1 MEVLYASCCGLDV
14 HAKTVVACRIV
25 RGKKEIRTFSTMTDE
40 LLQLAD
46 WLTTAECTHVA
57 IESTGVY
64 WKPVFNI
71 LEGSFTVVLVNARH
85 IKAVPGRKTDVRDSE
100 WLADLLRHGLLKASF
115 IPPPEIRALRELT
128 RYRQSLVKEHT
139 AVANRIQK
147 VLESANIKLG
157 QVASD
162 VLGLSGRLM
171 LRALADGEQDA
182 EQLAELAR
190 GKLRSKRG
198 ELKRALEGRLTE
210 VQRWVLGELLTHLE
224 ELDAGLTRVVER
236 ITEEVETNADPFVP
250 EAVKLLDS
258 IPGIGERT
266 AQIIIAEMG
275 VDMSQFPSAEHLSS
289 WAGMCPGNNESAGKR
304 RSGQTTK
311 GNKQLRTALVEAA
324 WVASRA
330 KGTLLAAKYH
340 RLVKRMGK
348 KKALVA
354 VGHTI
359 LRIAYQLLKRR
370 IPYQERTSEEVERQ
384 QLTRQRRRLVQ
395 RLEAL
400 GVKVTLEEAP
410 QAA

>member
-1 MEVLYASCCGLDV
+1 MEVLYENCCGLDV
-14 HAKTVVACRIV
+14 HAKTVVACRITQ
-25 RGKKEIRTFSTMTDE
+25 GQKEVRTFSTMTDE

-46 WLTTAECTHVA
+46 WLAAGSCTHVA

-71 LEGSFTVVLVNARH
+71 LESSFTVILVNARH

-182 EQLAELAR
+182 EHLAELAR

-210 VQRWVLGELLTHLE
+210 VQRWVLGELLTHVE
-224 ELDAGLTRVVER
+224 ELDAGLARVVER

-250 EAVKLLDS
+250 EAIQLLDS
-258 IPGIGERT
+258 IPGIGERA

-275 VDMSQFPSAEHLSS
+275 VDMQQFPSAEHLSS
-289 WAGMCPGNNESAGKR
+289 WAGLCPGNNESAGKR

-311 GNKQLRTALVEAA
+311 GSKQLRTALVEAA
-324 WVASRA
+324 WVASRV
-330 KGTLLAAKYH
+330 KGTVLAAKYQ

-354 VGHTI
+354 LGHMI
-359 LRIAYQLLKRR
+359 LRIAYHLLKRR
-370 IPYQERTSEEVERQ
+370 LPYQERPQEEGARRQ
-384 QLTRQRRRLVQ
+384 VIRQRRRLVQ
-395 RLEAL
+395 QLEAL
-400 GVKVTLEEAP
+400 GVKVTVEEVP

>member
-1 MEVLYASCCGLDV
+1 M
-14 HAKTVVACRIV
+14 VACRIGQ
-25 RGKKEIRTFSTMTDE
+25 GKKEIRTFSSMTDE

-46 WLTTAECTHVA
+46 WLTTAGCTHVA

-64 WKPVFNI
+64 GKPVFNI

-100 WLADLLRHGLLKASF
+100 WLADLLRQGLLKASF

-190 GKLRSKRG
+190 EKLRSKRG
-198 ELKRALEGRLTE
+198 ELKRALEGCLTE
-210 VQRWVLGELLTHLE
+210 VQRWVLGEVLTHLE

-236 ITEEVETNADPFVP
+236 ITEEVAANADPFVP
-250 EAVKLLDS
+250 EAVQRLDS

-266 AQIIIAEMG
+266 AQLLIAEMG
-275 VDMSQFPSAEHLSS
+275 VAMSQFPSAEHLAS

-311 GNKQLRTALVEAA
+311 GNKHLRTAWVEAA

-330 KGTLLAAKYH
+330 KGTLLAAKSQ

-370 IPYQERTSEEVERQ
+370 MPYQERGSETVERQ
-384 QLTRQRRRLVQ
+384 QIVRQRRRLGQ
-395 RLEAL
+395 KLEAR
-400 GVKVTLEEAP
+400 GVTVT
-410 QAA
+410 

>member
-1 MEVLYASCCGLDV
+1 MEVLYTSCCGLDV
-14 HAKTVVACRIV
+14 HAKTVVACRISQ
-25 RGKKEIRTFSTMTDE
+25 GQKEIRTFSTMTAD

-46 WLTTAECTHVA
+46 WLAEVSCTHVA

-71 LEGSFTVVLVNARH
+71 LESSFTVILVNARH

-100 WLADLLRHGLLKASF
+100 WLADLLRHGLLQASF

-171 LRALADGEQDA
+171 LRALADGAQDA
-182 EQLAELAR
+182 EQLAEWAR

-198 ELKRALEGRLTE
+198 ELRRALEGRLTD
-210 VQRWVLGELLTHLE
+210 VQRWVLSELLTHLE
-224 ELDAGLTRVVER
+224 ELDAGLARVVER
-236 ITEEVETNADPFVP
+236 ITEEVATNADPFVP

-275 VDMSQFPSAEHLSS
+275 ADMSQFPSADHLSS

-311 GNKQLRTALVEAA
+311 GSKQLRTVLVEAA
-324 WVASRA
+324 WVASRV
-330 KGTLLAAKYH
+330 KGSFLAAKYQ

-359 LRIAYQLLKRR
+359 LRIAYQLLKRQL
-370 IPYQERTSEEVERQ
+370 PYQERPREDTDRQ
-384 QLTRQRRRLVQ
+384 QVLRHRRRLVQ
-395 RLEAL
+395 KLEAL
-400 GVKVTLEEAP
+400 GVKVTLEEVP

>member
-25 RGKKEIRTFSTMTDE
+25 QGKKEIRTFSTMTDE

-46 WLTTAECTHVA
+46 WLTAAGCTHVA

-71 LEGSFTVVLVNARH
+71 LEGSFTVILVNARH

-100 WLADLLRHGLLKASF
+100 WWADLLRHGLLKASF
-115 IPPPEIRALRELT
+115 IPPPEIRAFRELT

-198 ELKRALEGRLTE
+198 ELKRALEGRRTE

-224 ELDAGLTRVVER
+224 ELAAGLTRVGER
-236 ITEEVETNADPFVP
+236 ITEEVATNADPFVP
-250 EAVKLLDS
+250 EAIKLLDS
-258 IPGIGERT
+258 IPGIGERA
-266 AQIIIAEMG
+266 AQISIAEMG

-324 WVASRA
+324 WVASRV
-330 KGTLLAAKYH
+330 KGSLLAAKSQ

-359 LRIAYQLLKRR
+359 
-370 IPYQERTSEEVERQ
+370 
-384 QLTRQRRRLVQ
+384 
-395 RLEAL
+395 
-400 GVKVTLEEAP
+400 
-410 QAA
+410 